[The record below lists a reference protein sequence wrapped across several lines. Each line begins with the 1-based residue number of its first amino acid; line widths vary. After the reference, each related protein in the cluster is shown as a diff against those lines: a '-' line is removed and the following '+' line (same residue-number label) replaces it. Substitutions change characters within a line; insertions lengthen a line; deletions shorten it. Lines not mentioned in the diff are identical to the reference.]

1 MKVILLQDV
10 KKLGQKGDVVEVA
23 DGYGRNYLLPRGL
36 AKEATPGN
44 LRELE
49 AVKRQQAEKQSKEL
63 EEARMLAAKLSGE
76 TVSIRVKSGE
86 KGKLFGSVTSKE
98 IAETISA
105 QFGEEIDKRKVELP
119 EAIKTLGDFPVKIK
133 LHPQAVAELTVRVV
147 AE

>member
-133 LHPQAVAELTVRVV
+133 LHPQAVAEVTVRVV

>member
-1 MKVILLQDV
+1 M
-10 KKLGQKGDVVEVA
+10 
-23 DGYGRNYLLPRGL
+23 
-36 AKEATPGN
+36 
-44 LRELE
+44 
-49 AVKRQQAEKQSKEL
+49 
-63 EEARMLAAKLSGE
+63 
-76 TVSIRVKSGE
+76 
-86 KGKLFGSVTSKE
+86 TSKE

>member
-23 DGYGRNYLLPRGL
+23 AGYGRNYLLPRGL